1 LLIEIGRDSRLSV
14 ATRRIATTFGG
25 MSALL
30 ALIWLIRGPLGIEQY
45 SVSLLLVGISLFFLG
60 RVFRTETNSGVGRAA
75 VSFLWNLVAAFAGI
89 VLSIWILGWVASLQ
103 SDVYPAVI
111 SRWIPDLV
119 IGATTAGLGAFAI
132 QRLGLTKRWNATPFV
147 VSEGKGPTMEGTK
160 LAVKQDTVGMPIRRE
175 GRTIGCVLLGE
186 VSTSFK
192 TPMGMVSASLPGPV
206 TTVGIPFQGKTVT
219 SDDVVKMTGKSANQ
233 LFEESASRADDLDVG
248 KIRLRDGCMGD
259 RWKIGPLI
267 FDWDGDGE
275 HHPKERWLA
284 KGSGNAYITTNGQ
297 RATAKW
303 NGSSLSIGDGSMELS
318 AGSDSFSYS
327 PTEIRTT
334 SPLHTLRVTQ
344 DKITLDIRKFTL
356 KVSGDTVFFRTEDKT
371 NRTESKAL
379 ASDLRSLLTETA
391 KKQVSDVMEGT
402 PIDIGEMLNT
412 TEEVLAKYD

>member
-1 LLIEIGRDSRLSV
+1 
-14 ATRRIATTFGG
+14 
-25 MSALL
+25 
-30 ALIWLIRGPLGIEQY
+30 
-45 SVSLLLVGISLFFLG
+45 
-60 RVFRTETNSGVGRAA
+60 
-75 VSFLWNLVAAFAGI
+75 
-89 VLSIWILGWVASLQ
+89 SIWILGWIASLQ
-103 SDVYPAVI
+103 SSVFPTMI
-111 SRWIPDLV
+111 SSWVPDLV
-119 IGATTAGLGAFAI
+119 IGAIATGLGAYAV
-132 QRLGLTKRWNATPFV
+132 QKSGLAKRAVTPFLV
-147 VSEGKGPTMEGTK
+147 AEGRGPTMKETN
-160 LAVKQDTVGMPIRRE
+160 LTVKQDTVGMPIRRE

-192 TPMGMVSASLPGPV
+192 TPMGIVSASLPGPV
-206 TTVGIPFQGKTVT
+206 TTVGIPFQGRTVT
-219 SDDVVKMTGKSANQ
+219 NDEALKMTGKEPDQ
-233 LFEESASRADDLDVG
+233 LIQENNSRARNVDVG
-248 KIRLRDGCMGD
+248 RIRIRDGCMGD

-284 KGSGNAYITTNGQ
+284 KGTGNAYITTNGH

-303 NGSSLSIGDGSMELS
+303 NGSSLSVGDGSMELS

-356 KVSGDTVFFRTEDKT
+356 KVSGGTVFFRTEDKT

-379 ASDLRSLLTETA
+379 ANDLRSLLTETA
-391 KKQVSDVMEGT
+391 KKQVSDVMEGS
-402 PIDIGEMLNT
+402 PIDISEMLNT